1 VIVRVAPHI
10 RPVHAGVA
18 YQPGEVVDNLPM
30 SIAVQWIGSGWASE
44 VD

>member
-10 RPVHAGVA
+10 RPV
-18 YQPGEVVDNLPM
+18 VDGTIYSGGDIVDLPM

-44 VD
+44 VE